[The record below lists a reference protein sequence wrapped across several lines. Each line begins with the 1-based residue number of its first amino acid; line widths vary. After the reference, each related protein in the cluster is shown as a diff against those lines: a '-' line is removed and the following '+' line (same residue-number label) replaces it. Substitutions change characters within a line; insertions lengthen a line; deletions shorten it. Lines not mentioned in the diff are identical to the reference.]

1 MDPLQNALNLQHFI
15 VLKNLKR
22 NKIGLSPLKNTISI
36 KCFASASC
44 GQFMF
49 VLDKISKERKM
60 HNWKKE
66 KKNSN
71 SKEVTAAVARVADP
85 GGSEQNIRIRP
96 KKQP

>member
-1 MDPLQNALNLQHFI
+1 MDPLQINLQHFI

-66 KKNSN
+66 KNSN